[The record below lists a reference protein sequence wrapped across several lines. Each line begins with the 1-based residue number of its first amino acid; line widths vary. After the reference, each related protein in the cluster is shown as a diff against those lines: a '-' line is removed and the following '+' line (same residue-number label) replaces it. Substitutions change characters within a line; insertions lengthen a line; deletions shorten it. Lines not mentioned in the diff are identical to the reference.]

1 MDRSAVYGGGPVD
14 LSPGGVA
21 EAVRTAV
28 AMPKPQDALQAVIEM
43 AIECGPCDAAS
54 ITMLGPGRALETV
67 AFSDERIL
75 HSDQLQYSLNEGP
88 CVDAVWTNGIYL
100 VPDIP
105 AAQRWPRWTA
115 AATAEDG
122 IGAVLSVHLFTDNTL
137 GSLNLY
143 STAPRTFDDTAIED
157 ARVIAAHAS
166 VVVAHTRAQENLWRA
181 IDIRLLI
188 GQAQGMLMQKHGLTP
203 AQAFAVLRRYS
214 QHHNTKITA
223 VAALLTST
231 GQLPDLD
238 PTVHPGTPPQGL
250 DLPSTPAAPA
260 PRPDIAQV
268 AGHPPDREP
277 AT

>member
-1 MDRSAVYGGGPVD
+1 LKGSRLMDSSAVYGGGPVD
-14 LSPGGVA
+14 LSPGDVA

-28 AMPKPQDALQAVIEM
+28 AMPEPQDAQQAVIEM
-43 AIECGPCDAAS
+43 AIDSGPCDAAS
-54 ITMLGPGRALETV
+54 ITMLGPGRVPETV
-67 AFSDERIL
+67 AFSDERVL
-75 HSDQLQYSLNEGP
+75 RSDQLQYSLNEGP

-115 AATAEDG
+115 AAESG

-143 STAPRTFDDTAIED
+143 STAPRAFDDTDIED

-166 VVVAHTRAQENLWRA
+166 VVVAHTRARENLWRA

-188 GQAQGMLMQKHGLTP
+188 GQAQGMLMQEHGLTP

-214 QHHNTKITA
+214 QRHNTKLTA
-223 VAALLTST
+223 VATQLTST
-231 GQLPDLD
+231 GHLPDLD
-238 PTVHPGTPPQGL
+238 PTTHPGDTTAPPAGSSQHASSAG
-250 DLPSTPAAPA
+250 
-260 PRPDIAQV
+260 IADPFPV
-268 AGHPPDREP
+268 GRRSP
-277 AT
+277 T

>member
-1 MDRSAVYGGGPVD
+1 MDGSAVYSGGAVE
-14 LSPGGVA
+14 LSAGDAA

-28 AMPKPQDALQAVIEM
+28 AMPAPEDSLQAVIQM

-54 ITMLGPGRALETV
+54 ITMPGARRVLESI
-67 AFSDERIL
+67 AYSDERIL
-75 HSDQLQYSLNEGP
+75 QSDQLQYTLAEGP
-88 CVDAVWTNGIYL
+88 SVDAVWTDGIYV

-105 AAQRWPRWTA
+105 AARRWPRWTA
-115 AATAEDG
+115 AATDTG

-143 STAPRTFDDTAIED
+143 STAPRTFDETDIEE

-188 GQAQGMLMQKHGLTP
+188 GQAQGMLMQRYGVTP
-203 AQAFAVLRRYS
+203 TQAFAVLRRYS

-223 VAALLTST
+223 VAEQLIST
-231 GQLPDLD
+231 GQLPDVD
-238 PTVHPGTPPQGL
+238 RVIP
-250 DLPSTPAAPA
+250 
-260 PRPDIAQV
+260 PRPRRNGVGTA
-268 AGHPPDREP
+268 
-277 AT
+277 